1 MSAAAPGGAR
11 LPILVWV
18 LAAAFVLLVAAILI
32 GALVKPDFPPYALS
46 AARPAPVG
54 DSLVGPTTY
63 TLDASDGDR
72 WQTFDFARNAIVSD
86 GKWDLG
92 FRRFRLVAGPGAA
105 IADLGAMAF
114 DSVRA
119 APDTGYR
126 VNTVGSDTVNPGVG
140 KWYDYSMLTHLLTS
154 KGHVYAVRT
163 ADGRY
168 AKLALLA
175 YYCKE
180 VGTACVTFR
189 YAYQG
194 GGSRRLA
201 K

>member
-1 MSAAAPGGAR
+1 VSRAAGAAR
-11 LPILVWV
+11 PPVLLWV
-18 LAAAFVLLVAAILI
+18 LAAAFVLLIAAILI
-32 GALVKPDFPPYALS
+32 GALAKPEFPPYALS
-46 AARPAPVG
+46 VARPAPVG
-54 DSLVGPTTY
+54 DSLVGPATY

-72 WQTFDFARNAIVSD
+72 WQTFDFARNAVVGG
-86 GKWDLG
+86 GKWDVA
-92 FRRFRLVAGPGAA
+92 FRRFRVIAGPGAG
-105 IADLGAMAF
+105 IADLGLLPF
-114 DSVRA
+114 DAVREL
-119 APDTGYR
+119 PDTGYR
-126 VNTVGSDTVNPGVG
+126 ATLAGPDTVNPGVG
-140 KWYDYSMLTHLLTS
+140 KWYEYSMLTHLLTS

-175 YYCKE
+175 YYCRD

-194 GGSRRLA
+194 GGSRRVE

>member
-1 MSAAAPGGAR
+1 MSPAAGAAR
-11 LPILVWV
+11 PPILLWV
-18 LAAAFVLLVAAILI
+18 LAAAFVLLIAAILI
-32 GALVKPDFPPYALS
+32 GALVKPEFPPYALS
-46 AARPAPVG
+46 VARPVPVG

-72 WQTFDFARNAIVSD
+72 WQTFDFARNALVAG
-86 GKWDLG
+86 GKWDLA
-92 FRRFRLVAGPGAA
+92 FRRFRVIAGPGAG
-105 IADLGAMAF
+105 IADLGPVPF
-114 DSVRA
+114 DSVREL
-119 APDTGYR
+119 PDTGYR
-126 VNTVGSDTVNPGVG
+126 ANRAGPDTVNPGVG

-175 YYCKE
+175 YYCKDA
-180 VGTACVTFR
+180 GTACVTFR
-189 YAYQG
+189 YVYHG
-194 GGSRRLA
+194 GGSRRVG

>member
-1 MSAAAPGGAR
+1 MSRAAGGAR
-11 LPILVWV
+11 PPILLWV
-18 LAAAFVLLVAAILI
+18 LAASFVLLIAAILI
-32 GALVKPDFPPYALS
+32 GALAKPEFPPYALS
-46 AARPAPVG
+46 VSRPAPVG
-54 DSLVGPTTY
+54 DSLVGPATY

-72 WQTFDFARNAIVSD
+72 WQTFDFARNAVVTS
-86 GKWDLG
+86 GKWDVA
-92 FRRFRLVAGPGAA
+92 FRRFRVIAGPGAGV
-105 IADLGAMAF
+105 ADLGAVSF
-114 DSVRA
+114 DSVREL
-119 APDTGYR
+119 PDSGYR
-126 VNTVGSDTVNPGVG
+126 ANLAGPDTVNPGVG

-163 ADGRY
+163 ADRRY

-194 GGSRRLA
+194 GASRVVG